1 MAMSRSFGATPLTT
15 RSPIAI
21 RPPEISSS
29 PAIIRRSV
37 DLPQPEG
44 PTSTQNSPSSTPTST
59 PCTTSVEP
67 KLLRTAIRVTD
78 AMRVLDLPGRRV
90 FGKISGGEGRLA
102 APTVA
107 VKGIRMKER
116 FSIDRASFPGP
127 VVVTGAGGCIGSW
140 VLALLV
146 RAGVPACA
154 LDLSEDKRRP
164 RLLIDEADLEKIR
177 WRTGDISESRVI
189 VEALEALRPCAVIHL
204 AALQVPFCKADPVA
218 GAKVN
223 VVGTVNVFE
232 AARRLGIR
240 RIAYASSIAA
250 YGAMDEGH
258 GAMHTLYGAYK
269 YCDEQIAKVYSE
281 DWNVASVGIRPG
293 VVYGVGRDQGLTSK
307 TTFAILAA
315 AAGRP
320 YEVPFSGGVSWLYAG
335 EVASAFI
342 HAVSHERKGAPV
354 FDMNGVYAPV
364 EEGLSILRQL
374 APSAAIT
381 SSGQPLAFPMHLPDE
396 PLRAQLG
403 NYGNMPLAEGIR
415 ETYEAF
421 RSLIGR
427 GLVSM
432 PESA

>member
-1 MAMSRSFGATPLTT
+1 MPDRF
-15 RSPIAI
+15 
-21 RPPEISSS
+21 
-29 PAIIRRSV
+29 SV
-37 DLPQPEG
+37 D
-44 PTSTQNSPSSTPTST
+44 
-59 PCTTSVEP
+59 
-67 KLLRTAIRVTD
+67 
-78 AMRVLDLPGRRV
+78 
-90 FGKISGGEGRLA
+90 
-102 APTVA
+102 
-107 VKGIRMKER
+107 
-116 FSIDRASFPGP
+116 RANFPGP
-127 VVVTGAGGCIGSW
+127 VLVTGAGGCIGSW
-140 VLALLV
+140 VLALLA

-154 LDLSEDKRRP
+154 LDLTEDKRRP
-164 RLLIDEADLEKIR
+164 RLLIEERELEKIR
-177 WRTGDISESRVI
+177 WRTGDISDFETVVRT
-189 VEALEALRPCAVIHL
+189 LEAVRPCAIIHL
-204 AALQVPFCKADPVA
+204 AALQVPFCKADPIA

-240 RIAYASSIAA
+240 RLAYASSIAA

-281 DWNVASVGIRPG
+281 DWGIHSLGIRPG

-315 AAGRP
+315 AAGKP

-342 HAVSHERKGAPV
+342 HAVARERSGAPV

-364 EEGLSILRQL
+364 EEGLRILKTL

-381 SSGQPLAFPMHLPDE
+381 ASGQPLAFPMHLPDK
-396 PLRAQLG
+396 PLRDFLG
-403 NYGNMPLAEGIR
+403 DYGEMPLAEGIR
-415 ETYEAF
+415 ETYDAF

-427 GLVSM
+427 GMLSM
-432 PESA
+432 PEAA

>member
-21 RPPEISSS
+21 RPPEISSR

-44 PTSTQNSPSSTPTST
+44 PTSTQNSPSSTPMST

-67 KLLRTAIRVTD
+67 SSCAPRSGSPMPCECSICRGVAFL
-78 AMRVLDLPGRRV
+78 
-90 FGKISGGEGRLA
+90 GKFREGEGRLA

-164 RLLIDEADLEKIR
+164 RLLIAESDLEKIA
-177 WRTGDISESRVI
+177 WRTGDISESKTV
-189 VEALEALRPCAVIHL
+189 VQVFEAVCPCAVIHL

-232 AARRLGIR
+232 AARRLGIG

-293 VVYGVGRDQGLTSK
+293 
-307 TTFAILAA
+307 
-315 AAGRP
+315 
-320 YEVPFSGGVSWLYAG
+320 
-335 EVASAFI
+335 
-342 HAVSHERKGAPV
+342 
-354 FDMNGVYAPV
+354 GVYAPV
-364 EEGLSILRQL
+364 EEGLRILRQL

-381 SSGQPLAFPMHLPDE
+381 STGLPLAFPMHLPDE

-415 ETYEAF
+415 ETYDAF
-421 RSLIGR
+421 RSLIQR
-427 GLVSM
+427 GLLSM